1 MKTFSQV
8 LSYIL
13 PVMYLLVIYL
23 YYTIFSGKTKS
34 LLNKT
39 TPILIGLLLI
49 HAIELSTRHIAL
61 KTMPLSTAHD
71 AFSFLAFSIL
81 FVYMIIEMS
90 LNNRGSG
97 IFILSFA
104 FLLELLSSFNL
115 TWVAET
121 SELLKNP
128 TFAIHASLS
137 IMGYT
142 ALSLSAIYS
151 LMYVIQKRNLKKHRL
166 GLLFSQLPA
175 LTYLEKMSTRS
186 VVIGIVL
193 LGIGIILGHWQAHEL
208 LGTFWPKD
216 IKVIVTDAVWILYFL
231 SYVLARTFKWP
242 GKWMA
247 CLSVFAFLI
256 LIFGGV
262 LLMYVLQSFHKFN

>member
-1 MKTFSQV
+1 MMSQI

-13 PVMYLLVIYL
+13 PVMYFMVIYL
-23 YYTIFSGKTKS
+23 YFMIFSGKEKK

-39 TPILIGLLLI
+39 TPFLIILLI
-49 HAIELSTRHIAL
+49 VHAIELGSRHIAL

-81 FVYMIIEMS
+81 LVYMIIELS

-104 FLLELLSSFNL
+104 FLLELISTFSL
-115 TWVAET
+115 TWQPET
-121 SELLKNP
+121 NELLKSP
-128 TFAIHASLS
+128 MFAVHASFS

-151 LMYVIQKRNLKKHRL
+151 FMYVIQNRNIKKHRL
-166 GLLFSQLPA
+166 GLLFTQLPA
-175 LTYLEKMSTRS
+175 LTYLEKMSIHS
-186 VVIGIVL
+186 VVIGIIL
-193 LGIGIILGHWQAHEL
+193 LGAGIMLGHIQARSL
-208 LGTFWPKD
+208 LGSFWPND
-216 IKVIVTDAVWILYFL
+216 LKVIVTDIIWLLYFL
-231 SYVLARTFKWP
+231 GYVSARVFKWP

-247 CLSVFAFLI
+247 YLSMTAFTI
-256 LIFGGV
+256 LIFGGILV
-262 LLMYVLQSFHKFN
+262 IYITQSFHKFN